1 MYIEDFKTIVSGTA
15 SGEAL
20 VSELPISFYGGV
32 DSDTGKIQDVYNN
45 LHGSSLAGKILCMP
59 RSKGSCSGST
69 VVLELIRKNLCPAA
83 ILCLEAEP
91 ILSLGALI
99 GKKIYDHT
107 MPILT
112 ISEEDFSRIQNGD
125 HIEITEDGISI
136 ESVERSA
143 S

>member
-1 MYIEDFKTIVSGTA
+1 MNIENFDTIVSGTA

-32 DSDTGKIQDVYNN
+32 DPETGKIQDVYNK
-45 LHGSSLAGKILCMP
+45 LQGTCIAGKVLCMP

-69 VVLELIRKNLCPAA
+69 VVLELIRRGLCPAA

-99 GKKIYDHT
+99 GKKIYNHA

-112 ISEEDFSRIQNGD
+112 ISENDFSRIQNGS
-125 HIEITEDGISI
+125 HIKITESGISI
-136 ESVERSA
+136 E
-143 S
+143 